1 LRDQVLHPAPR
12 GGDTPG
18 GRAVLAREGLAA
30 WIKVASADQGI
41 PRLPAAEPRLPIPPP
56 GGVAGAIAA
65 LILSLPKEDD
75 HGRG

>member
-1 LRDQVLHPAPR
+1 LREQVLHPAHR

-18 GRAVLAREGLAA
+18 GRAVLVREGLAA
-30 WIKVASADQGI
+30 WIKVASAVQGI
-41 PRLPAAEPRLPIPPP
+41 PRPPPAEARLPPP

-65 LILSLPKEDD
+65 LILSLPKEDE